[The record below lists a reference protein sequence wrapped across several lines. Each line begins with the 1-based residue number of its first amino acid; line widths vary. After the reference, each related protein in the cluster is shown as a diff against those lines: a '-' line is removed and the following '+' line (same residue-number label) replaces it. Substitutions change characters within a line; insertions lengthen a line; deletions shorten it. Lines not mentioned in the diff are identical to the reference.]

1 MILFLVSLC
10 LCTHLLDDVI
20 YPYAEL
26 EPGWIIVN
34 VGAPSP
40 GIICTGAK
48 KLTIIFSGRGYGH
61 VNFYGDYEFHIRPAT
76 ALRLHSDLCSCTHDC
91 FPKWHTFSVFSICLS
106 YFVLFVCIV
115 QYYTKH
121 SRSDGNMGFGRL
133 FYLDAYS

>member
-48 KLTIIFSGRGYGH
+48 RLTIVFSSRGYGH

-76 ALRLHSDLCSCTHDC
+76 ALRLHSDLWDMITVTT
-91 FPKWHTFSVFSICLS
+91 PSIVTIEATPS
-106 YFVLFVCIV
+106 RVLFF
-115 QYYTKH
+115 YTLK
-121 SRSDGNMGFGRL
+121 
-133 FYLDAYS
+133 